1 MPGIKRYLSL
11 VKFAHTIFAMP
22 FALIG
27 FFLAYSEHSEL
38 SFRWELLLLVVLC
51 MVFARNVAMGFN
63 RYADRDIDAQNIR
76 TKERDIP
83 SGKMSPK
90 AALWFIIIN
99 AALFCTTCA
108 FINQLTLLLSPVAL
122 SVVLIYSYTKRFTAL
137 CHFVLGLS
145 LAIAPIGAYISV
157 AGVFAV
163 APLIYSAIVLLWSAG
178 FDIIYALQDEDFDK
192 EHSLKSIPAQ
202 FGIPKAMLVS
212 NLLHFT
218 VAVLVIFLGIYMS
231 YGLLYIIGATIFII
245 LLGFQHLIISPNDLR
260 RINAAFFTTNGIA
273 SVVFATFNIL
283 ELYFPIAVTSILN

>member
-1 MPGIKRYLSL
+1 MASIKRYLSL

-27 FFLAYSEHSEL
+27 FFLAYNEHPEIP
-38 SFRWELLLLVVLC
+38 FRWELLLLVVLC

-63 RYADRDIDAQNIR
+63 RYADRHIDAKNVR

-83 SGKMSPK
+83 SGKLSPK

-99 AALFCTTCA
+99 ATLFCTTCA
-108 FINQLTLLLSPVAL
+108 FINMLTLILAPVAL
-122 SVVLIYSYTKRFTAL
+122 FVVLIYSYTKRFTSL

-157 AGVFAV
+157 TGTFAT
-163 APLIYSAIVLLWSAG
+163 APLLYSAIVLLWSTG

-192 EHSLKSIPAQ
+192 ENSLKSIPAKL
-202 FGIPKAMLVS
+202 GIPKAMMVS
-212 NLLHFT
+212 NILHFAAAIL
-218 VAVLVIFLGIYMS
+218 VVVLGVYKG

-245 LLGFQHLIISPNDLR
+245 LLGFQHLIISPTDLR
-260 RINAAFFTTNGIA
+260 RVNAAFFTTNGIA
-273 SVVFATFNIL
+273 SVAFAIFNIL
-283 ELYFPIAVTSILN
+283 ELYFPINVTSVI